1 MQNVFAGLRNPSA
14 PVQPE
19 MMFTFLDELDIQ
31 DPLQPAKRRAL
42 QMLDVQPGLRV
53 LDVGCGVGQE
63 AQRLARQVGPEGYV
77 AGIDQSETLIEEAR
91 RRAMAAD
98 LPIDFRVG
106 DAHTFD
112 FADGSFDRCRV
123 ERVLLYVR
131 DPQRVVGEMARV
143 LRPGGRMVALDF
155 DMGGLVVDSPDLA
168 LGRRM
173 LTLIDEAVPDG
184 WAGRRL
190 PRWFAECGLADID
203 VVPALIR
210 APLTTFR
217 LAFEALLR
225 ETAAAGK
232 ADLAEVEAWWE
243 SLAAADRDGR
253 FFSLF
258 LGFVVGGRK
267 PGGESAET

>member
-1 MQNVFAGLRNPSA
+1 MQNVFAGLRDPSA
-14 PVQPE
+14 SVQPE
-19 MMFTFLDELDIQ
+19 MLFTFLDELDVH

-63 AQRLARQVGPEGYV
+63 AQRLARQVGPEGQV
-77 AGIDQSETLIEEAR
+77 AGIDQSETLIAEAL
-91 RRAMAAD
+91 RRAQAAD

-106 DAHTFD
+106 DAHALD
-112 FADGSFDRCRV
+112 FADASFDRCRV

-143 LRPGGRMVALDF
+143 LKPGGRMVALDF

-173 LTLIDEAVPDG
+173 LTLIDQAVPDG

-190 PRWFAECGLADID
+190 PRWFADCGLIDID
-203 VVPALIR
+203 VVPTLIR
-210 APLTTFR
+210 APLATFK

-225 ETAAAGK
+225 DAAAAGK
-232 ADLAEVEAWWE
+232 ADQAEVDAWWA
-243 SLAAADRDGR
+243 SLDAADRAGR

-258 LGFVVGGRK
+258 LGFIVAGRK
-267 PGGESAET
+267 PE